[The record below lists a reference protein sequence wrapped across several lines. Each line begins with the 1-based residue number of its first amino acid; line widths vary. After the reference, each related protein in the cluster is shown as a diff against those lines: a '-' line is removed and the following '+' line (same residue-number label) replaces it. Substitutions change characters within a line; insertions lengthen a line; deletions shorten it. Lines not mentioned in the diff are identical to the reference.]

1 MGNIT
6 TPLEAQHGPTSSRK
20 LINNHAKCIVE
31 LQDEVK
37 ELANGWEITEF
48 IGIKDAVF
56 TAWQIRALEVG
67 SSLPA

>member
-1 MGNIT
+1 MANFT
-6 TPLEAQHGPTSSRK
+6 TPLEAQRGPDASKK
-20 LINNHAKCIVE
+20 LLNNHAKCITE
-31 LQDEVK
+31 IQDEFDGMGG
-37 ELANGWEITEF
+37 GWEITEF